1 MIEVTVIHLSFA
13 GKARPKF
20 ARPKIKM
27 ETIVIDPNAGK
38 ETKAQRAARIAET
51 QNGRKLRTRQVQSKR
66 RKLTEKAVRMA
77 EKGE

>member
-1 MIEVTVIHLSFA
+1 MIEITVIHLSFA

-77 EKGE
+77 EKGA

>member
-1 MIEVTVIHLSFA
+1 MINVTILHLSF
-13 GKARPKF
+13 GKSRPKYC
-20 ARPKIKM
+20 PKIKM
-27 ETIVIDPNAGK
+27 ETILIDPNTGK
-38 ETKAQRAARIAET
+38 ESRAQRALRIAET

>member
-1 MIEVTVIHLSFA
+1 MIEITVIHLSFA
-13 GKARPKF
+13 GKTRPKF
-20 ARPKIKM
+20 PRPKIKL
-27 ETIVIDPNAGK
+27 ETIVIDPNTGK

-77 EKGE
+77 ERGA